1 MSGQAR
7 LFAVVAFAAVLA
19 AFPVAATLAQ
29 QPPQEGPVPPPAPG
43 KGGNLHP
50 DAVRANQSNPRAV
63 HAGPGAPMRG
73 SVHVAPAQAKRDARK

>member
-7 LFAVVAFAAVLA
+7 LFAVVALAVAFAS
-19 AFPVAATLAQ
+19 FPVAGTLAQ
-29 QPPQEGPVPPPAPG
+29 QKEGPVPPPAPG
-43 KGGNLHP
+43 KGGNVHP
-50 DAVRANQSNPRAV
+50 DAVRANQANPRAV

>member
-7 LFAVVAFAAVLA
+7 LFAVVALAVA
-19 AFPVAATLAQ
+19 FVSFPVAGTLAQ
-29 QPPQEGPVPPPAPG
+29 QQEGPVPPPAPG
-43 KGGNLHP
+43 KGGNVHP
-50 DAVRANQSNPRAV
+50 DAVRANQANPRAV